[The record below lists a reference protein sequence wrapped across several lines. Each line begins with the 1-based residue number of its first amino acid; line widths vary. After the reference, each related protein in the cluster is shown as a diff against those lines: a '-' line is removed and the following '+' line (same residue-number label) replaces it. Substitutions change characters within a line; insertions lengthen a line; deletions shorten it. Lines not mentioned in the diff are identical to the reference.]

1 MEMQYYLTSM
11 ISCEN
16 INYNFV
22 PKGKDGREM
31 EERRATKVVES
42 FLEFKISF
50 VDTKVEIAAVK

>member
-22 PKGKDGREM
+22 PKGKDGKEM
-31 EERRATKVVES
+31 AERRDTKVVES
-42 FLEFKISF
+42 FLKFK
-50 VDTKVEIAAVK
+50 VKFY